1 MRFTGRKK
9 YTKKKMHGKFS
20 WVEDPLANDYLIVP
34 EIYS

>member
-1 MRFTGRKK
+1 MVEKT
-9 YTKKKMHGKFS
+9 TKKKMHGKFS

>member
-9 YTKKKMHGKFS
+9 YQKKMHGKFS
-20 WVEDPLANDYLIVP
+20 WVADPLANDYLIVP